1 MAQVHLPSKYGKT
14 HQDWLR
20 DSRLKTH
27 QLTSFAST
35 ILSVVP
41 ILYLFMCQY
50 CADIDGLADVFEC
63 VQLMHMVLGILSAGP
78 EKPVKYVATLKV
90 LIPKLHATFVR
101 CWDKLKPKIHHMH
114 HIIDGMEWCGK
125 LLSCFVTERKH
136 RTVKNAA
143 LHVMRYIEH
152 TVLIDVVNQMCEQM
166 VGGHDLFEKMFLV
179 QPKECKLQ
187 PEVLTSKKAVLECG
201 AVSHNDVIFSRIS
214 LAAACKHSLISTT
227 SFSLR

>member
-1 MAQVHLPSKYGKT
+1 
-14 HQDWLR
+14 
-20 DSRLKTH
+20 
-27 QLTSFAST
+27 
-35 ILSVVP
+35 
-41 ILYLFMCQY
+41 
-50 CADIDGLADVFEC
+50 
-63 VQLMHMVLGILSAGP
+63 
-78 EKPVKYVATLKV
+78 
-90 LIPKLHATFVR
+90 
-101 CWDKLKPKIHHMH
+101 MH

-187 PEVLTSKKAVLECG
+187 PDILTSKKAVLECG
-201 AVSHNDVIFSRIS
+201 AVSHNDVIFFEDF
-214 LAAACKHSLISTT
+214 ACGRVQAFFDINNILFVEVGLMRQVGGDPSVRDDTSHDVVFRECAHVVDACIWHSTERPGVIKVCVPPILTC
-227 SFSLR
+227 RA